1 MTRIAVLAGST
12 REGSWNRAL
21 AAVAARALEA
31 RGAEVTTLD
40 LAAYDLPL
48 YSAALEAN
56 AFPAHALRLKQ
67 VLSQQAG
74 LLVVTPEYNGS
85 IPPLL
90 KNAIDWASR
99 PTDGEAML
107 ALSAYRGKA
116 AAVMGASLSPFGG
129 MRAVTHLR
137 QILSTVQMLVIP
149 EQVQLPAAHLAF
161 DEQGALKDAM
171 VAGLVD
177 LTAASLVRVAAALAP
192 SGP

>member
-177 LTAASLVRVAAALAP
+177 LTAASLVRVATALAP
-192 SGP
+192 SGS

>member
-1 MTRIAVLAGST
+1 VTRIAVLAGST

-177 LTAASLVRVAAALAP
+177 LTAASLVRVATALAP
-192 SGP
+192 SGS

>member
-1 MTRIAVLAGST
+1 VTRIAVLAGST

-192 SGP
+192 SGS

>member
-21 AAVAARALEA
+21 AAVAAGALEA

-177 LTAASLVRVAAALAP
+177 LTAASLVRVATALAP
-192 SGP
+192 PGS